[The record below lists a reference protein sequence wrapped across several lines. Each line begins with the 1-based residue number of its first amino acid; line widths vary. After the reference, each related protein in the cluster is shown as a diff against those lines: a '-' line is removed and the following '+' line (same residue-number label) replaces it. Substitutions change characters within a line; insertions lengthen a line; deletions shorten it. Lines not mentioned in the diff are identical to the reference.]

1 MADIKEIK
9 KIEMSEIIDFYYFI
23 EEYGHIFYDDPKIL
37 DEPFRKI
44 MEGINEIQDI
54 VDNNYSR

>member
-1 MADIKEIK
+1 MADINEIK
-9 KIEMSEIIDFYYFI
+9 KIEMSEIIGFYYFI